1 MLQRIFNKLG
11 SRKFQVLL
19 ISIGLFLYSPKAFHG
34 GYLTAIFGL
43 YLGLN
48 VAQKVFVKNG

>member
-1 MLQRIFNKLG
+1 MFNKLG

-19 ISIGLFLYSPKAFHG
+19 ISIGLFLYDSKDFHG
-34 GYLTAIFGL
+34 GYLTVIFGL

-48 VAQKVFVKNG
+48 VAQKVFLKNG